1 MKILVKN
8 SFNNDHKKYV
18 ENLAEFC
25 SRILFPE
32 FSSNPNYKILVRF
45 VYKLDGDF
53 EADASYYGQRIN
65 PTKCVIRISSKL
77 KLYRMT
83 KVFMHEMAHVKQFF
97 KGELVNLGT
106 KSNFGYIWKQDLY
119 NITDDESYWLFPW
132 EIDACG
138 YEVGLYNTFVLKY
151 ELPIRLL
158 HLDYSAINDK
168 IEEIV

>member
-1 MKILVKN
+1 
-8 SFNNDHKKYV
+8 
-18 ENLAEFC
+18 
-25 SRILFPE
+25 
-32 FSSNPNYKILVRF
+32 
-45 VYKLDGDF
+45 
-53 EADASYYGQRIN
+53 
-65 PTKCVIRISSKL
+65 
-77 KLYRMT
+77 
-83 KVFMHEMAHVKQFF
+83 MHEMAHVKQFF

-158 HLDYSAINDK
+158 HLDYSTINDK
-168 IEEIV
+168 IEEIG